1 MLQLVKPFIIVVF
14 STQEMSAEKAIVPSP
29 AAAPTT
35 ATERTTTQTN
45 PPATTSTPPAASN
58 GSTKTHATRGHENTS
73 KNLDADCLL
82 VIKIILAII
91 FPPLAVALECGC
103 GCQLLLNIILTIFGY
118 IPGLIHALFVIFH
131 CGEGGLLVDEEE
143 AVEGRGATG
152 AGTATG
158 TGVKS
163 ETVYPPPQTT
173 TAASEPVVVKKV

>member
-1 MLQLVKPFIIVVF
+1 
-14 STQEMSAEKAIVPSP
+14 MSSEKAVVPPP

-35 ATERTTTQTN
+35 TVTERTITQTN

-58 GSTKTHATRGHENTS
+58 VSTNKYANRGHANTS

-82 VIKIILAII
+82 IIKIVLAII

-103 GCQLLLNIILTIFGY
+103 GCQLLLNILLTILGY

-131 CGEGGLLVDEEE
+131 CGEGGLVRDEEGT
-143 AVEGRGATG
+143 VEGGGATR

-158 TGVKS
+158 TGAKS
-163 ETVYPPPQTT
+163 ETVYPPPQT